1 MAPHSGPPPHVK
13 RAQKE
18 SFILREL
25 SQLITKLINDEPL
38 LATISATRVDL
49 SKGAGM
55 CNVYFSSSEGEEG
68 FLKALEVLK
77 LYRNSLRTGLSKAR
91 QSRHTP
97 ELMFLY
103 DEQLEREMRMHR
115 LLDTV
120 KDESEDKG

>member
-1 MAPHSGPPPHVK
+1 MAHSGPPPHVK

-18 SFILREL
+18 SFLLREL
-25 SQLITKLINDEPL
+25 SQLISKLIEDQPI

-49 SKGAGM
+49 SKGKGI
-55 CNVYFSSSEGEEG
+55 CNVYFSSTEGKEG

-77 LYRNSLRTGLSKAR
+77 LYRNSLRNALSKAR

-103 DEQLEREMRMHR
+103 DEQLEREMRMHK

-120 KDESEDKG
+120 KEDSEDEG